1 MSNGP
6 IFSAGPVNYLAQQ
19 NANNFATPIVP
30 PAGTGPVAPP
40 QQQPQCN
47 LIWKD
52 SVDAVLD
59 HPRSPN
65 ETLYFGHTSEPIIYV
80 RETDSNGQIKNPL
93 HALHYTVE
101 EVPFGQEA
109 KFVTKAEH
117 QQLYDL
123 VASMNKKLE
132 DFLNS

>member
-6 IFSAGPVNYLAQQ
+6 IFSAGPVDYLARQ
-19 NANNFATPIVP
+19 NANNYNNPLANAAG
-30 PAGTGPVAPP
+30 PAQMPA

-47 LIWKD
+47 LFWKD

-80 RETDSNGQIKNPL
+80 RETDANGQIKNPL

-123 VASMNKKLE
+123 VASMNEKLE
-132 DFLNS
+132 EFLHS

>member
-1 MSNGP
+1 MSTNGP
-6 IFSAGPVNYLAQQ
+6 IFSAAPVNFLERQ
-19 NANNFATPIVP
+19 NSNNFANPLTNMAGANPVP
-30 PAGTGPVAPP
+30 T
-40 QQQPQCN
+40 QSQPQCN
-47 LIWKD
+47 LFWKD

-80 RETDSNGQIKNPL
+80 RETDANGQIKNPL

>member
-6 IFSAGPVNYLAQQ
+6 IFSAGPVDYLARQ
-19 NANNFATPIVP
+19 NGNNYNNPLVNAAGPSQM
-30 PAGTGPVAPP
+30 PA

-47 LIWKD
+47 LFWKD

-80 RETDSNGQIKNPL
+80 RETDANGQIKNPL

-123 VASMNKKLE
+123 VASMNEKLE
-132 DFLNS
+132 EFLHS